1 MHHLYQT
8 KAYVLGSAAT
18 GEANMMCRL
27 FTRDLGFVA
36 AFAQGVRL
44 SKSKMAAHI
53 TPGTFVQVSLVR
65 GKELWRLVGAIEL
78 PTVHRAHA
86 DMSLED
92 RVKYRAFWARISKF
106 LNRFLQG
113 EEQHMAVFNDL
124 EAVEEMSL
132 RDFAALERPLECL
145 FVLRSM
151 FRLGYIAPG
160 QLAEFTQSELTY
172 EMIQVF
178 IPHQKSAL
186 VLINKALKESH
197 L

>member
-8 KAYVLGSAAT
+8 KAYVLGAAAT

-44 SKSKMAAHI
+44 AKSKMAGHL

-65 GKELWRLVGAIEL
+65 GKELWRLVGAIEIAA
-78 PTVHRAHA
+78 PKDEMT
-86 DMSLED
+86 LEE
-92 RVKYRAFWARISKF
+92 RVQRRAFWARISKF
-106 LNRFLQG
+106 LNRFVQG
-113 EEQHMAVFNDL
+113 EDPHVDVFDDV
-124 EAVEEMSL
+124 EAIGQILVP
-132 RDFAALERPLECL
+132 DFVAHIRTLECL

-151 FRLGYIAPG
+151 YRFGYIAPG
-160 QLAEFTQSELTY
+160 VLVEFTSGALTA
-172 EMIQVF
+172 EMVVSFVQ
-178 IPHQKSAL
+178 HQHAAL
-186 VLINKALKESH
+186 ALINKALKESH